1 MNDAW
6 MQSASGR
13 TLDFDN
19 IDPTQIRID
28 DIAHSLSRINRYLG
42 HTRVSYSV
50 AEHCVRVSWL
60 LEEWG
65 HDREIQLRGLL
76 HDAAEAYVGDTT
88 APVKRWI
95 RRQTYALDVLEER
108 IERAILTRFG
118 LAHMRS
124 DPPLPMADVE
134 RLHAIVKRADL
145 VMLATEYRDLVPKKG
160 RDWCLA
166 EEAHSE
172 GIVPMATADGARD
185 LFLDRFYALGGAK

>member
-6 MQSASGR
+6 IQSASGR
-13 TLDFDN
+13 VIDFDD
-19 IDPTQIRID
+19 IDPTQIRTV

-42 HTRVSYSV
+42 HTRTPYTV

-60 LEEWG
+60 IEEWG
-65 HDREIQLRGLL
+65 HDRQMQLRGLL

-118 LAHMRS
+118 IAHMRS
-124 DPPLPMADVE
+124 NPPLPMAEVE
-134 RLHAIVKRADL
+134 RMHAIVKRADL
-145 VMLATEYRDLVPKKG
+145 VMLATEYRDLVLYRP
-160 RDWCLA
+160 RDWCLT
-166 EEAHSE
+166 EHPHHN

-185 LFLDRFYALGGAK
+185 LFLDRLHALGAK